1 MTEFCKQIFFY
12 DNPIIELS
20 QIMNIL
26 KPHMYT
32 TTTLNAVQQV
42 PCQDNKDSIV
52 TPTTKIVEATTKI
65 VEETPVILDKP
76 QNVPEKVEQKME
88 HIKPNLIDSLF
99 WCLYIINYG
108 YNDFL
113 QINRNH
119 RVKQLEIQSQVIDK
133 IQKDK
138 NCMKNTNFKFTNVSI
153 QELTSDLITISKA
166 INYNTALSLCVLYNI
181 NIYII
186 DNSKGVYIKLI
197 SNTDI
202 ELPTYAI
209 YREKLN
215 TYSVDIE
222 ALTADKI
229 TALENLICLESYL
242 RPLKT
247 ISNYKI
253 VELTELANK
262 FKLLEEDKKYKKQ
275 ELYELVY
282 NKIRWE

>member
-32 TTTLNAVQQV
+32 TITMNSEHHQQSSYK
-42 PCQDNKDSIV
+42 DNNIITQ
-52 TPTTKIVEATTKI
+52 TPAPAPTIKEN
-65 VEETPVILDKP
+65 PVVLDNVR
-76 QNVPEKVEQKME
+76 NVPEIE
-88 HIKPNLIDSLF
+88 HIKPNIIDSLF

-108 YNDFL
+108 YNDFQ
-113 QINRNH
+113 QITRNH
-119 RVKQLEIQSQVIDK
+119 RVKQLEVQSKVIDK
-133 IQKDK
+133 INKDK
-138 NCMKNTNFKFTNVSI
+138 SCMKNTNFKFTNVAI
-153 QELTSDLITISKA
+153 QELTSDLMTITKA
-166 INYNTALSLCVLYNI
+166 INYNTALSLCVFYNI

-186 DNSKGVYIKLI
+186 DNSKGIYIKLI

-202 ELPTYAI
+202 ELPTYTI
-209 YREKLN
+209 FREKLN
-215 TYSVDIE
+215 TYSVDME
-222 ALTADKI
+222 ALTTDKL
-229 TALENLICLESYL
+229 TALEKLICLESYL

-253 VELTELANK
+253 IELMELASK
-262 FKLLEEDKKYKKQ
+262 LKLLEDNKKYKKQ

>member
-32 TTTLNAVQQV
+32 TTTMNAVQQV
-42 PCQDNKDSIV
+42 TCQDNKESMV
-52 TPTTKIVEATTKI
+52 TIKSNI
-65 VEETPVILDKP
+65 VEEPSVVLEKTQLVPV
-76 QNVPEKVEQKME
+76 KVEQKME

-108 YNDFL
+108 YNDFQ
-113 QINRNH
+113 QITRNH
-119 RVKQLEIQSQVIDK
+119 RVKQLEIQSQVIDN

-138 NCMKNTNFKFTNVSI
+138 NRMKNTNFKFTNVAI
-153 QELTSDLITISKA
+153 QELISDLLTITKA

-197 SNTDI
+197 SNTEI

-222 ALTADKI
+222 VLTADKI
-229 TALENLICLESYL
+229 TALENLICLESYS

-253 VELTELANK
+253 VELIELANK
-262 FKLLEEDKKYKKQ
+262 FKLLEENKKYKKQ

>member
-32 TTTLNAVQQV
+32 TTTMNAIQQV
-42 PCQDNKDSIV
+42 SCQDNKESMV
-52 TPTTKIVEATTKI
+52 TIKSNI
-65 VEETPVILDKP
+65 VEEPSVVVEKAQLVPV
-76 QNVPEKVEQKME
+76 KVEQKVE

-108 YNDFL
+108 YNDFQ
-113 QINRNH
+113 QITRNH
-119 RVKQLEIQSQVIDK
+119 RVKQLEIQSQVIDY

-138 NCMKNTNFKFTNVSI
+138 NSMKNTNFKFTNVAI
-153 QELTSDLITISKA
+153 QELISDLLTITKA

-186 DNSKGVYIKLI
+186 DNSKDVYIKLI

-229 TALENLICLESYL
+229 TALENLICLESYS

>member
-32 TTTLNAVQQV
+32 TTTMNAVQQV
-42 PCQDNKDSIV
+42 PCQDIKDIKDIIV
-52 TPTTKIVEATTKI
+52 TPKTTTI
-65 VEETPVILDKP
+65 EETPVILDKP
-76 QNVPEKVEQKME
+76 QNVVEKEQKKME
-88 HIKPNLIDSLF
+88 YIKPNIIDSLF

-108 YNDFL
+108 YNDFQ
-113 QINRNH
+113 QITRNH
-119 RVKQLEIQSQVIDK
+119 RVKQIEIQNQVIDK

-138 NCMKNTNFKFTNVSI
+138 NCMKNTNFKFTNVAI
-153 QELTSDLITISKA
+153 QELTSDLMTITKA

-186 DNSKGVYIKLI
+186 DNSKGVYVKLI
-197 SNTDI
+197 SNTDT

-209 YREKLN
+209 FREKLQ

-222 ALTADKI
+222 ALTTDKI
-229 TALENLICLESYL
+229 TALENLICLESYS

-253 VELTELANK
+253 VELMELASK
-262 FKLLEEDKKYKKQ
+262 FKLVEDNKKYKKQ

>member
-32 TTTLNAVQQV
+32 TTTMNAVHQV
-42 PCQDNKDSIV
+42 PCQAIKDIIV
-52 TPTTKIVEATTKI
+52 TPRTNTI
-65 VEETPVILDKP
+65 EETPVILDKP
-76 QNVPEKVEQKME
+76 QNVHEKEQKKME

-108 YNDFL
+108 YNDFQ
-113 QINRNH
+113 QITRNH
-119 RVKQLEIQSQVIDK
+119 RVKQIEIQSQVIDK

-138 NCMKNTNFKFTNVSI
+138 NCMKNTNFKFTNVAI
-153 QELTSDLITISKA
+153 QELTSDLMTITKA

-197 SNTDI
+197 SNTEI

-222 ALTADKI
+222 VLTADKI

-253 VELTELANK
+253 VELTELASK
-262 FKLLEEDKKYKKQ
+262 FKLLEDNKKYKKQ

>member
-32 TTTLNAVQQV
+32 TTTMNAVQQV
-42 PCQDNKDSIV
+42 PCQDIKDIIV
-52 TPTTKIVEATTKI
+52 TPRTNTI
-65 VEETPVILDKP
+65 EETPVILDKP
-76 QNVPEKVEQKME
+76 QNVHEKEQKKME

-108 YNDFL
+108 YNDFQ
-113 QINRNH
+113 QITRNH
-119 RVKQLEIQSQVIDK
+119 RVKQIEIQSQVIDK

-138 NCMKNTNFKFTNVSI
+138 NCMKNTNFKFTNVAI
-153 QELTSDLITISKA
+153 QELTSDLMTITKA

-197 SNTDI
+197 SNTEI

-222 ALTADKI
+222 VLTADKI

-253 VELTELANK
+253 VELTELASK
-262 FKLLEEDKKYKKQ
+262 FKLLEDNKKYKKQ

>member
-32 TTTLNAVQQV
+32 TTTLNAIKQV
-42 PCQDNKDSIV
+42 SCQDNTVTSKIIEEPPQIV
-52 TPTTKIVEATTKI
+52 PIKEIPKLKT
-65 VEETPVILDKP
+65 
-76 QNVPEKVEQKME
+76 E

-108 YNDFL
+108 YNDFQ
-113 QINRNH
+113 QITRNH

-138 NCMKNTNFKFTNVSI
+138 NCMKNTNFKFTNVAI
-153 QELTSDLITISKA
+153 QELISDLLTITKA

-186 DNSKGVYIKLI
+186 DNNKGVYIKLI

-209 YREKLN
+209 FREKIN

-222 ALTADKI
+222 ALTEDKI
-229 TALENLICLESYL
+229 TALEEMICLESYL

-253 VELTELANK
+253 SELTELANK
-262 FKLLEEDKKYKKQ
+262 FKLLEENKKYKKQ

>member
-32 TTTLNAVQQV
+32 TNTMNAVQQV
-42 PCQDNKDSIV
+42 SCQDNKESMV
-52 TPTTKIVEATTKI
+52 TIKSNI
-65 VEETPVILDKP
+65 VEEPSVVLEKTQLVPV
-76 QNVPEKVEQKME
+76 KVEQKME

-108 YNDFL
+108 YNDFQ
-113 QINRNH
+113 QITRNH
-119 RVKQLEIQSQVIDK
+119 RVKQLEIQSQVIDN

-138 NCMKNTNFKFTNVSI
+138 NCMKNTNFKFTNVAI
-153 QELTSDLITISKA
+153 QELISDLLTITKA
-166 INYNTALSLCVLYNI
+166 INYNTALSLCVFYNI

-197 SNTDI
+197 SNTEI

-215 TYSVDIE
+215 IYSVDIE

-229 TALENLICLESYL
+229 TALENLICLESYS

-253 VELTELANK
+253 AELTELANK

>member
-32 TTTLNAVQQV
+32 TNTMNAVQQV
-42 PCQDNKDSIV
+42 SCQDNKESMV
-52 TPTTKIVEATTKI
+52 TIKSNI
-65 VEETPVILDKP
+65 VEEPSVVLEKTQLVPV
-76 QNVPEKVEQKME
+76 KVEQKME

-108 YNDFL
+108 YNDFQ
-113 QINRNH
+113 QITRNH
-119 RVKQLEIQSQVIDK
+119 RVKQLEIQSQVIDN

-138 NCMKNTNFKFTNVSI
+138 NCMKNTNFKFTNVAI
-153 QELTSDLITISKA
+153 QELISDLLTITKA
-166 INYNTALSLCVLYNI
+166 INYNTALSLCVFYNI

-197 SNTDI
+197 SNTEI

-215 TYSVDIE
+215 IYSVDIE

-229 TALENLICLESYL
+229 TALENLICLESYS

>member
-52 TPTTKIVEATTKI
+52 TPKTNI
-65 VEETPVILDKP
+65 VEETPVILDNP
-76 QNVPEKVEQKME
+76 QNVPKKVDQKME

-108 YNDFL
+108 YNDFQ
-113 QINRNH
+113 QITRNH
-119 RVKQLEIQSQVIDK
+119 RVKQLEIQSKVIDK
-133 IQKDK
+133 INKDK
-138 NCMKNTNFKFTNVSI
+138 NCMKTTNFKFTNIAI
-153 QELTSDLITISKA
+153 QEVISDLLTITKA
-166 INYNTALSLCVLYNI
+166 INYNTAMSLCVLYNI

>member
-52 TPTTKIVEATTKI
+52 TPKTKI

-138 NCMKNTNFKFTNVSI
+138 NCMKNTNFKFTNVAI